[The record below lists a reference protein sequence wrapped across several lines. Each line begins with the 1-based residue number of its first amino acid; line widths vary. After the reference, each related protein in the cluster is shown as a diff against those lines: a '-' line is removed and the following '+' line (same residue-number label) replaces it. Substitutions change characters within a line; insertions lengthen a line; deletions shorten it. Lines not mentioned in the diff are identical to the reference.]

1 MGPIYWDPVH
11 DISSVV
17 RGTWFYKE
25 SMMPV
30 DSDVANQIE
39 EGYEYFKP
47 WTQTYADELNSCLEI
62 GADAEL
68 KIVYKLW
75 PADKSGDQVKSE
87 TGRSK
92 TLLLDKA
99 IDQLDLDEQNRRHAI
114 IEAANPGNRAAGV
127 LDDQPVKLHAKSSI
141 IYANAR
147 DAQILQPSLLPSV
160 ARGRRPLA
168 AIRKG
173 RSVGIP
179 VVRGFDYKAWE
190 RLYPPLRKRTTTSNN
205 REAPAVPKL
214 AGQNSERPKACP
226 ACEEA
231 GEKQTVTDLVLVI
244 HGSVSNM
251 LSLPRVFDLITTVLQ
266 NWTEAVRE
274 G

>member
-1 MGPIYWDPVH
+1 
-11 DISSVV
+11 
-17 RGTWFYKE
+17 
-25 SMMPV
+25 MPV
-30 DSDVANQIE
+30 NSDVANQIE

-47 WTQTYADELNSCLEI
+47 WTQTYADELNSCMEI

-75 PADKSGDQVKSE
+75 PADKSSDQVKSE
-87 TGRSK
+87 TDRSK
-92 TLLLDKA
+92 KLLLDKA
-99 IDQLDLDEQNRRHAI
+99 IDQLDIDEQYRRNAI
-114 IEAANPGNRAAGV
+114 VEAANPGNRAAGV
-127 LDDQPVKLHAKSSI
+127 LDDQPVKMHANSSI

-147 DAQILQPSLLPSV
+147 DAQIMQPSLLPSV

-190 RLYPPLRKRTTTSNN
+190 RLYPSLRKPTTASNN
-205 REAPAVPKL
+205 REGLAVPKL
-214 AGQNSERPKACP
+214 AGKISERPKSCV
-226 ACEEA
+226 ACEEER
-231 GEKQTVTDLVLVI
+231 GKQTVTDLVLVI
-244 HGSVSNM
+244 HGSVSYI
-251 LSLPRVFDLITTVLQ
+251 LSLPRVFYLITTVLQ
-266 NWTEAVRE
+266 NWTEAIRE